1 MINAMTIVTWT
12 ATFLFV
18 VLALGITGA
27 IIGCLYAGYKDLTED
42 K

>member
-1 MINAMTIVTWT
+1 MDAMTVVTWT

-18 VLALGITGA
+18 VMALGLTGA
-27 IIGCLYAGYKDLTED
+27 VIGCLYAGYKDLTKD